1 MTQTATIQD
10 QPSKAPQNSLDWE
23 QCMTP
28 LVFRSHRARPVWV
41 SKAHTTPPDVPSGSH
56 CSQAPRQGNV
66 SISFPALW
74 ATSSHWPLANLFFWA
89 TRSPDRVFARAPETG
104 NYLGTWELSSQHWWP
119 LSFLSLFTEDILCPS
134 CCCLL
139 QAHP

>member
-1 MTQTATIQD
+1 
-10 QPSKAPQNSLDWE
+10 
-23 QCMTP
+23 MTP

-74 ATSSHWPLANLFFWA
+74 ATSSHWPLVNLFFWA
-89 TRSPDRVFARAPETG
+89 THPPDRGGAHHHPAEHSAALRSLARAAARAPHRGMRPRRAGQGAPAARPGGGGPER
-104 NYLGTWELSSQHWWP
+104 P
-119 LSFLSLFTEDILCPS
+119 
-134 CCCLL
+134 
-139 QAHP
+139 